1 MAFLFIPFF
10 CPWKY
15 IFYVS
20 NCQGTYLA
28 PKTLMSCKRLKSIFI
43 ILLKNRSPP
52 SRNLSK
58 METFNN
64 SLKTL
69 SWHRFLS
76 YRNQSIDLLWY
87 IAYPYYMAQTIFI
100 FAFIF
105 IFVYFFFVSI
115 IEKSFS
121 LFSLFNPILYEL
133 LEDLW
138 WSLFAKIL

>member
-28 PKTLMSCKRLKSIFI
+28 PKTLMSCKRPKSIFI

-87 IAYPYYMAQTIFI
+87 IAYRTIWHKQFLFLLLFLFLFI
-100 FAFIF
+100 FVF
-105 IFVYFFFVSI
+105 IFVYFFFC
-115 IEKSFS
+115 FY
-121 LFSLFNPILYEL
+121 N
-133 LEDLW
+133 LEI
-138 WSLFAKIL
+138 FFIF

>member
-28 PKTLMSCKRLKSIFI
+28 PKTLMSCKRAKSIFI

-105 IFVYFFFVSI
+105 IFVYFCFYFCLFFFCFYNWEIFFIV
-115 IEKSFS
+115 
-121 LFSLFNPILYEL
+121 
-133 LEDLW
+133 
-138 WSLFAKIL
+138 

>member
-28 PKTLMSCKRLKSIFI
+28 PKTLMSCKRPKSIFI

-100 FAFIF
+100 FALILFLFI
-105 IFVYFFFVSI
+105 FFFVSI